1 MAGFVACLVL
11 GAATAWVAQRKNR
24 NTVIW
29 AMLGFMFGVIALGV
43 CALFPRQSSD
53 TAWF

>member
-24 NTVIW
+24 NAVIW

-43 CALFPRQSSD
+43 CALFPRQGSD
-53 TAWF
+53 AAWF

>member
-11 GAATAWVAQRKNR
+11 GAATAWVAERKNR
-24 NTVIW
+24 NALIW

-43 CALFPRQSSD
+43 CALYPRQSSD
-53 TAWF
+53 AARF